1 VSGASQALIAGT
13 AVGCGLALA
22 PWLARTTVRLIT
34 RDRSALPSGRRIL
47 LARVLL
53 AAALG
58 AAVTIAG
65 MRPAAV
71 GFVWVAAAALVL
83 GAVDLA
89 VHRLPDRVT
98 YPAAA
103 VCAAAFAVDAVVLG
117 TWSALLRAL
126 LAAAVAFGVAAL
138 AASVSPAGLGFG
150 DVKLLALIGLVLGWV
165 GWRTLAAG
173 VFLGLLTGALIAVAL
188 LVTGR
193 AGWRTALPFGPP
205 LLVGAALAL
214 AVHGPL
220 ALG

>member
-1 VSGASQALIAGT
+1 MSGASQALIAGT

-71 GFVWVAAAALVL
+71 GFVWVAAAGLVL

-98 YPAAA
+98 
-103 VCAAAFAVDAVVLG
+103 
-117 TWSALLRAL
+117 
-126 LAAAVAFGVAAL
+126 
-138 AASVSPAGLGFG
+138 
-150 DVKLLALIGLVLGWV
+150 
-165 GWRTLAAG
+165 
-173 VFLGLLTGALIAVAL
+173 
-188 LVTGR
+188 
-193 AGWRTALPFGPP
+193 
-205 LLVGAALAL
+205 
-214 AVHGPL
+214 
-220 ALG
+220 